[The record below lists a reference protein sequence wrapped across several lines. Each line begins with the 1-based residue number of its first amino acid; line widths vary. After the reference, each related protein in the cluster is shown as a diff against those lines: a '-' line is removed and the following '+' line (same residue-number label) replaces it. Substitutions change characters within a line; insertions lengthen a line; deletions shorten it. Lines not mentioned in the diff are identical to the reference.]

1 MPQVYVDDIAVHE
14 LDTGTGKP
22 IVLWLHGYTMDGS
35 IWEEAWGELPEFA
48 HVAPDLPGH
57 GVSRQF
63 TESESL
69 SSISASVE
77 KVAREFNARHVVS
90 ISFGGT
96 VGLQLGI
103 DVKDFFQT
111 LIVCSPG
118 IAGGPVDLESQA
130 CNRELAQMYAQ
141 NGAGPWMASRWLQ
154 SPPEIFSGLRVRPR
168 MFDKAT
174 DIINRHSWHELE
186 NGVMSRISQ
195 SKQSKAELGN
205 INIPTLVLVGE
216 NDMES
221 FKRTAEII
229 RRSVP
234 NANRQYL
241 PGVGHLGLLESPESQ
256 ARVIREFISNVTAD
270 V

>member
-1 MPQVYVDDIAVHE
+1 
-14 LDTGTGKP
+14 
-22 IVLWLHGYTMDGS
+22 
-35 IWEEAWGELPEFA
+35 
-48 HVAPDLPGH
+48 
-57 GVSRQF
+57 
-63 TESESL
+63 
-69 SSISASVE
+69 
-77 KVAREFNARHVVS
+77 
-90 ISFGGT
+90 
-96 VGLQLGI
+96 
-103 DVKDFFQT
+103 
-111 LIVCSPG
+111 
-118 IAGGPVDLESQA
+118 
-130 CNRELAQMYAQ
+130 
-141 NGAGPWMASRWLQ
+141 
-154 SPPEIFSGLRVRPR
+154 

-205 INIPTLVLVGE
+205 ISIPTLVLVGE